1 MENKIKNLQ
10 ISKVMK
16 VNFKNPDIGLLSKEF
31 DMKFGGIIKQ
41 YETFLFTKFQ
51 RKNMCFVKVMKI

>member
-31 DMKFGGIIKQ
+31 DMKFGGIIK
-41 YETFLFTKFQ
+41 
-51 RKNMCFVKVMKI
+51 